1 MRPNQLL
8 PLIILLAFS
17 SAAAALR
24 LHAGVLGVAALC
36 ARTDYPAVC
45 LDAEKAFGSS
55 YPPSP
60 DAEDLLSMHLDMATK
75 HTRAAKAAV
84 EEQLRRAADS
94 REQGALKVCASQL
107 GDALDDMGK
116 ARDAILVKDAG
127 TANSMLSAVITY
139 YSTCDDAFAE
149 IKRANP
155 VAKQDDALARMI
167 SNALALGQL
176 ALAGNN

>member
-8 PLIILLAFS
+8 PLLLLLLLAFS
-17 SAAAALR
+17 YCAGALR
-24 LHAGVLGVAALC
+24 SHLGVTALC

-45 LDAEKAFGSS
+45 LDAAKEFGSN

-60 DAEDLLSMHLDMATK
+60 DAEELLSMHLDMAAK
-75 HTRAAKAAV
+75 HTRAVKAAV
-84 EEQLRRAADS
+84 EELLRRAADG
-94 REQGALKVCASQL
+94 REQGALKVCASQF

-139 YSTCDDAFAE
+139 YSTCDDAFTE
-149 IKRANP
+149 IPRANP
-155 VAKQDDALARMI
+155 VAKEDGALAKMI

-176 ALAGNN
+176 VLA

>member
-8 PLIILLAFS
+8 PLIILLAS
-17 SAAAALR
+17 SAAAAALR
-24 LHAGVLGVAALC
+24 AHIGVIALC
-36 ARTDYPAVC
+36 ALTDYPVVC
-45 LDAEKAFGSS
+45 LDAAKSFGSS

-60 DAEDLLSMHLDMATK
+60 DAGDLLSMHLDMAAK
-75 HTRAAKAAV
+75 HTRAAKAEV
-84 EEQLRRAADS
+84 EEQLKWTENA
-94 REQGALKVCASQL
+94 REQGALKVCASQF

-116 ARDAILVKDAG
+116 ARNAILVKDAG

-139 YSTCDDAFAE
+139 YSTCDDAFTE

-155 VAKQDDALARMI
+155 VAKQDDALSKII

-176 ALAGNN
+176 ALAGNK